1 MVISMDRIRKETD
14 KLDQELEEAHGEFDK
29 TKSVLEKKIAFYSR
43 YENTDRLT
51 EMDRLEVQNK
61 KNWYMAHLLGLIEHE
76 DLINKIGELTER
88 VNKLEQTVQI
98 EE

>member
-29 TKSVLEKKIAFYSR
+29 TKSVLEKKIVFYSR
-43 YENTDRLT
+43 YENSDRLT

>member
-1 MVISMDRIRKETD
+1 MIVSMDIIRKETD
-14 KLDQELEEAHGEFDK
+14 KLDQKLEGAHGEFNK
-29 TKSVLEKKIAFYSR
+29 TKAVLEKKRALYSR
-43 YENTDRLT
+43 YENSEGLT
-51 EMDRLEVQNK
+51 KMDRLEVQNE

-76 DLINKIGELTER
+76 DIINKISELTER

>member
-1 MVISMDRIRKETD
+1 
-14 KLDQELEEAHGEFDK
+14 
-29 TKSVLEKKIAFYSR
+29 
-43 YENTDRLT
+43 
-51 EMDRLEVQNK
+51 MDRLEVQNE

-76 DLINKIGELTER
+76 DIINKLSELTER